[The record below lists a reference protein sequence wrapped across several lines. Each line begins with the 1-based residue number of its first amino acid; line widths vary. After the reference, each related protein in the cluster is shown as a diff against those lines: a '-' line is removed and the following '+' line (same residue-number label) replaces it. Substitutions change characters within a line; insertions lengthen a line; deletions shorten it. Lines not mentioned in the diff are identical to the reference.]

1 MTGSS
6 CWICSTPKTNNT
18 SGGLKSPGL
27 ESALEDHGITSMAG
41 QLSRLQSRTS
51 QPTEDTSRRVDLEIP
66 EGTAQAAR
74 ARLAEEQSKKLR
86 PQYSIEAETH
96 SQSLE
101 KTMMTPLSRG
111 SQDAWEKLQPSSRP
125 LRIKD
130 LDFSDLMEEEDI
142 DVLDID
148 TFDTGLP
155 NGVLPPP
162 PPMPGLCSAPHR
174 HHLLLLDLG
183 LVHLLL
189 LLLLLPPPPPPGPPG
204 LAPPP
209 PPPPPPG
216 LLPPSPSQGNDPA
229 FLKKRKTVKLFWK
242 ELKQPDSPRKCKF
255 GRGTVWASL
264 DKVAVDTA
272 KLEHL
277 FESKGKDL
285 PVAKVRRANF
295 FFLLDQYLLK
305 FFNNNNNNNNRKE
318 NNNNINYY
326 FIIIFLVLII
336 YFYIFILAH
345 LYAFTVNVYN
355 LLHLIPTSNKYSIH
369 MPDNSN
375 WQTCLRI
382 KHSPPVSQTRLK
394 PSPRL
399 KRKSELFQLK
409 ETCTDW
415 S

>member
-1 MTGSS
+1 MQRQGSAAEQH
-6 CWICSTPKTNNT
+6 STLSNDRKFMLDMLYSKNNT

-27 ESALEDHGITSMAG
+27 ESAVEDHGLTSMAG
-41 QLSRLQSRTS
+41 LISRLQSRTS
-51 QPTEDTSRRVDLEIP
+51 QPTEDTSRRADLEIP
-66 EGTAQAAR
+66 EGTAQAACT
-74 ARLAEEQSKKLR
+74 RLAEEQNKKLR

-155 NGVLPPP
+155 NGVPPP
-162 PPMPGLCSAPHR
+162 PPPVPGLGSAPP
-174 HHLLLLDLG
+174 
-183 LVHLLL
+183 
-189 LLLLLPPPPPPGPPG
+189 PPPPPPGLAPPPPPPPPPPG

-216 LLPPSPSQGNDPA
+216 GLGVPPPPPGLLPLSPSQGNDPA

-242 ELKQPDSPRKCKF
+242 ELKEPDRPRKCKF

-285 PVAKVRRANF
+285 PVAKVRRANLF
-295 FFLLDQYLLK
+295 F
-305 FFNNNNNNNNRKE
+305 
-318 NNNNINYY
+318 
-326 FIIIFLVLII
+326 
-336 YFYIFILAH
+336 
-345 LYAFTVNVYN
+345 
-355 LLHLIPTSNKYSIH
+355 
-369 MPDNSN
+369 
-375 WQTCLRI
+375 
-382 KHSPPVSQTRLK
+382 PP
-394 PSPRL
+394 
-399 KRKSELFQLK
+399 
-409 ETCTDW
+409 
-415 S
+415 